1 MSGKGPMARTSAV
14 LIVAVSWVAC
24 SPVPVGEDA
33 GLVDAGVAV
42 ADAGQDAGS
51 LADAGAEDAGAR
63 DAGVPPLDAGFDAG
77 VSIADAGLDAGRTD
91 AGLPGDAGGPFDG
104 GALQGVLLGGE
115 GPLPAPLTGVRWV
128 TPSGSGITDAMGT
141 FDYRPGESITFVVG
155 DVAFRPTP
163 GAPRLS
169 PFKLVAPGTCTS
181 SAELEKALV
190 LLLSLDADDQPSN
203 GTALP
208 AYPSAPTTRALSS
221 LSLADVGAV
230 IAQLIPGRTP
240 LTPNDA
246 VDRFM
251 RQVDDEQWL
260 EQRLDTFSGTTA
272 LTRGQG
278 VASDGTSW
286 FFSGT
291 LSLERTD
298 DGYARQQANTLAIP
312 PLLALAGSS
321 HIGDIDVWNGTI
333 YAPIEDGRT
342 NYQNPKL
349 VLFDAQSLSAGMQY
363 SIPQALQTKGVP
375 WVAVNGPAGQLYF
388 AEWDPTPQLNIFSLS
403 TVQLLSSLPLRPPAG
418 VAVGRVQGAKVF
430 EGFLYLATDDATKS
444 LFKMNLQ
451 TGTVQKLL
459 SIATTGEQEGLA
471 FRSLPDGTQLHT
483 LNVNPSSSGSELR
496 HYRRTR
502 LPLRSQLCP

>member
-1 MSGKGPMARTSAV
+1 MSGKGPMARTSTV
-14 LIVAVSWVAC
+14 LLVALSWLAC
-24 SPVPVGEDA
+24 TPVPPEGPDAGSVDAGVVSVDGGHDAGGLIDAGADDAAVRDAGVALGDAGVVTVDGGLDA
-33 GLVDAGVAV
+33 GLVVDAGV
-42 ADAGQDAGS
+42 
-51 LADAGAEDAGAR
+51 
-63 DAGVPPLDAGFDAG
+63 
-77 VSIADAGLDAGRTD
+77 
-91 AGLPGDAGGPFDG
+91 PFDG

-115 GPLPAPLTGVRWV
+115 GPLPAPLVGVRWV
-128 TPSGSGITDAMGT
+128 TPSGSGVTDAMGA
-141 FDYRPGESITFVVG
+141 FEYRAGESITFVVG
-155 DVAFRPTP
+155 DVAFRPAP
-163 GAPRLS
+163 GAPKLS

-190 LLLSLDADDQPSN
+190 LLLSLDADGQASN

-208 AYPSAPTTRALSS
+208 SYPAVSTTRALSS
-221 LSLADVGAV
+221 LSLADVGTV

-240 LTPNDA
+240 LTPTDA

-251 RQVDDEQWL
+251 RQVDDEQWM
-260 EQRLDTFSGTTA
+260 ETRLDAFAGTTA

-298 DGYARQQANTLAIP
+298 DGFARQQANTLAIP
-312 PLLALAGSS
+312 PLLALAGSN

-349 VLFDAQSLSAGMQY
+349 VLFDAQSLSAGTQY

-375 WVAVNGPAGQLYF
+375 WVAVNGPAGHLYF
-388 AEWDPTPQLNIFSLS
+388 AEWDPTPQLNVFSLS

-418 VAVGRVQGAKVF
+418 VTVGRVQGAKVF

-444 LFKMNLQ
+444 LFKMNLE

-471 FRSLPDGTQLHT
+471 FRALPDGTQLHT
-483 LNVNPSSSGSELR
+483 LNVNASSSGSELR

>member
-1 MSGKGPMARTSAV
+1 MARLSAV
-14 LIVAVSWVAC
+14 FLVAVWWVAC
-24 SPVPVGEDA
+24 APMPVGEDA
-33 GLVDAGVAV
+33 GSVDAGTAG
-42 ADAGQDAGS
+42 ADAGHDAGA
-51 LADAGAEDAGAR
+51 LNDAGTADAGA
-63 DAGVPPLDAGFDAG
+63 LDAGFDAG
-77 VSIADAGLDAGRTD
+77 LPMLDAGLDAG
-91 AGLPGDAGGPFDG
+91 PGDAGALVDAGVPSDG
-104 GALQGVLLGGE
+104 GPLQGVLLGGE
-115 GPLPAPLTGVRWV
+115 GPLPAPFVGVRWV
-128 TPSGSGITDAMGT
+128 TPSASGITDAMGT
-141 FDYRPGESITFVVG
+141 FEYRPGESITFVVS
-155 DVAFRPTP
+155 DVAFRPAA
-163 GAPRLS
+163 GAPKLS

-190 LLLSLDADDQPSN
+190 LLLSLDADGQASN
-203 GTALP
+203 GTVRP
-208 AYPSAPTTRALSS
+208 AYPTASTTRPLSS
-221 LSLADVGAV
+221 LTLADVAAV
-230 IAQLIPGRTP
+230 VATLKPGRMA
-240 LTPNDA
+240 LTPSEA

-251 RQVDDEQWL
+251 RQVDDEQWM
-260 EQRLDTFSGTTA
+260 ETRLDAFAGTTA

-298 DGYARQQANTLAIP
+298 DAYSRQQANTLAIP
-312 PLLALAGSS
+312 PLLALAGSN

-349 VLFDAQSLSAGMQY
+349 VLFDAQSLSSGMQY

-375 WVAVNGPAGQLYF
+375 WVAVNGPAGHLYF

-418 VAVGRVQGAKVF
+418 VTVGRVQGAKVF

-483 LNVNPSSSGSELR
+483 LNVNASSSGSELR